1 MEEEEEGDMEQ
12 YHQEGEEDGHHLP
25 EDAVNDEEEG
35 YEGYYEE
42 EGDDYE
48 GGEYPSYDNYGH
60 A

>member
-1 MEEEEEGDMEQ
+1 MEQ

-48 GGEYPSYDNYGH
+48 EGEYPSYDNYGH